1 MPGKKKGKSK
11 KGKSKKSS
19 SKSLKESASPADPI
33 APAYVPPAPKPGESL
48 VKLLTSNPVDEKEV
62 HGYKMSNRILKN
74 LTSQEIRDL
83 LVVFELFDSNNDG
96 YITSAELRRAMRA
109 LGFKC
114 SREDAKQMIADV
126 NLKGKSQ
133 IEFTEF
139 LEVVIDRQGDSRDMY
154 DEILKGFSMFDFDKS
169 GSISLDNLKMA
180 CEEAGIKFTQKE
192 LEEMI
197 EEADINGDGRVDQ
210 SEFIRIMLQ
219 TNLF

>member
-1 MPGKKKGKSK
+1 MPKKKGKSK
-11 KGKSKKSS
+11 KGKSKGKKS
-19 SKSLKESASPADPI
+19 SKSVKEETKPVDPI
-33 APAYVPPAPKPGESL
+33 TPSYVPPPPKPGERL

-62 HGYKMSNRILKN
+62 HGYKMSARILKH
-74 LTSQEIRDL
+74 LTPQEIRDL
-83 LVVFELFDSNNDG
+83 LIVFELFDSNADG
-96 YITSAELRRAMRA
+96 YINSAELRRAMRA

-114 SREDAKQMIADV
+114 SREDAKQMITDV
-126 NLKGKSQ
+126 NLKGRSQ

-139 LEVVIDRQGDSRDMY
+139 LEVVIDRQGDARDMY
-154 DEILKGFSMFDFDKS
+154 DEILKGFSMFDYDKS
-169 GSISLDNLKMA
+169 GAISMDNLKKA

-192 LEEMI
+192 LDEMI

>member
-1 MPGKKKGKSK
+1 
-11 KGKSKKSS
+11 
-19 SKSLKESASPADPI
+19 
-33 APAYVPPAPKPGESL
+33 
-48 VKLLTSNPVDEKEV
+48 
-62 HGYKMSNRILKN
+62 MSNRILKN